1 MLTSIVSSISCC
13 RQLPE
18 ELIFPPFEQRRISLA
33 KQWLY
38 GDLPEM
44 VISLQLRYLCWE
56 R

>member
-1 MLTSIVSSISCC
+1 MSMSIVSSISCC

-18 ELIFPPFEQRRISLA
+18 GLIFPPCGRHRISLA

-38 GDLPEM
+38 GDVPKM